1 MSISAQFIPSH
12 SIQPIQWLSVANQ
25 DPTLFA
31 ATLFHALSH
40 KRTRWI
46 VSGQTNNIFRPQDQH
61 WWNLC
66 YMESVR
72 LLSNAIQD
80 PIYVLTDTI
89 IMSVLI
95 MAYSTGW
102 VVEKKRNTIL
112 PFQAPLQNLQWLDI
126 LGAQVDHSA
135 HVAGLGMLLTLKG
148 GLEKVNV
155 PGVAGVIS

>member
-1 MSISAQFIPSH
+1 M
-12 SIQPIQWLSVANQ
+12 
-25 DPTLFA
+25 
-31 ATLFHALSH
+31 
-40 KRTRWI
+40 
-46 VSGQTNNIFRPQDQH
+46 FRLQDQH

-72 LLSNAIQD
+72 LLSKAIQD
-80 PIYVLTDTI
+80 PTYALADTI

-102 VVEKKRNTIL
+102 VVEKKRNDIL

-126 LGAQVDHSA
+126 LGAQEDHPA
-135 HVAGLGMLLTLKG
+135 HVAGLGMLLSLKG
-148 GLEKVNV
+148 GLEKVKV